1 MSSNYCVL
9 HFWPLTSILFSCIFK
24 SSHCKQLA
32 KTNGNTNNLF
42 KEAIDPS
49 SEQHFQLCALLSLIT
64 FKFCS
69 VNLIPLNNNTDMFRF
84 LMKMRP
90 QHKKQRTICA
100 NPNED
105 WVQDL
110 MVNVDRRNQK
120 QN

>member
-1 MSSNYCVL
+1 MKFQAL
-9 HFWPLTSILFSCIFK
+9 FFLLLLTCMY
-24 SSHCKQLA
+24 
-32 KTNGNTNNLF
+32 
-42 KEAIDPS
+42 
-49 SEQHFQLCALLSLIT
+49 LSLAQGSYGNCCLGYVRWM
-64 FKFCS
+64 KSGPKKS
-69 VNLIPLNNNTDMFRF
+69 VESYRMQETDGDCNISAVVF

-110 MVNVDRRNQK
+110 MANVDRRNQK